1 MGISGS
7 STVGQYRRDPGEGEV
22 GCSRGR
28 KTGAWALPLVFS
40 CLRHPLTCADTRFI
54 PVFDIY
60 SVTPREKMPPWE
72 QRLLWE
78 GGPAP
83 RGTGYPALQPHPSRM
98 RKYWI
103 CFLKGKK
110 KNPIFCLRC
119 QTPRLVMAG
128 KCCKSPFSP
137 SAAEER
143 PVFFEYSYFLSW
155 FKPHR
160 FAGGSG
166 ISLLTRV

>member
-22 GCSRGR
+22 GCSWGR
-28 KTGAWALPLVFS
+28 KTGAWALPLVS
-40 CLRHPLTCADTRFI
+40 CLRHPLTWADTRFI
-54 PVFDIY
+54 PVFDIC
-60 SVTPREKMPPWE
+60 SVTLRQKMPPWE

-83 RGTGYPALQPHPSRM
+83 RGTGYLALQPHPSRM

-110 KNPIFCLRC
+110 KIQYSVCDARLRAWLW
-119 QTPRLVMAG
+119 QENAVNLPFPHQLL
-128 KCCKSPFSP
+128 KKDPFSLNILIFSP
-137 SAAEER
+137 GLNPTVSQVSPE
-143 PVFFEYSYFLSW
+143 
-155 FKPHR
+155 
-160 FAGGSG
+160 
-166 ISLLTRV
+166 SLC